1 MSYRSR
7 VYRQRNTQ
15 QSEHEKSKDQD
26 KFFSRSSEK
35 SNVNGAKNAFFQAKP
50 ADAAAGAE
58 DAMEKEANQSAT
70 QVAEQDPAKDK
81 KDETIQ
87 RLATPEEDKQT
98 STNDERQ
105 KNDKDKQS

>member
-15 QSEHEKSKDQD
+15 QNDHDQSKDQD

-35 SNVNGAKNAFFQAKP
+35 SNGTRNAFFQAKP
-50 ADAAAGAE
+50 NDAAAGAE
-58 DAMEKEANQSAT
+58 DALEKDANQSAT
-70 QVAEQDPAKDK
+70 QVANQDPAKDK
-81 KDETIQ
+81 KEETVQ

>member
-15 QSEHEKSKDQD
+15 QNENDKSKEQD
-26 KFFSRSSEK
+26 KFFNRASEK
-35 SNVNGAKNAFFQAKP
+35 SNANGTKNAFFQAKSN
-50 ADAAAGAE
+50 DAAATE
-58 DAMEKEANQSAT
+58 DPMEKEANQSASAIT
-70 QVAEQDPAKDK
+70 NQDPAKDK

-87 RLATPEEDKQT
+87 KLSTPEEDKQT

-105 KNDKDKQS
+105 KNDKEKQS

>member
-15 QSEHEKSKDQD
+15 QNENDKSKDQD

-35 SNVNGAKNAFFQAKP
+35 SNGNGTKNAFFQAKSN
-50 ADAAAGAE
+50 DAAGAE
-58 DAMEKEANQSAT
+58 DSMEKEANQSAT
-70 QVAEQDPAKDK
+70 AVANQDPAKDK

-87 RLATPEEDKQT
+87 KLSTPEEDKQT

-105 KNDKDKQS
+105 KNDKEKQS

>member
-7 VYRQRNTQ
+7 VYRQRNAQ
-15 QSEHEKSKDQD
+15 QNENDQTKEQE

-35 SNVNGAKNAFFQAKP
+35 TGSNGTKSAFFQAKSN
-50 ADAAAGAE
+50 DAAPGAE
-58 DAMEKEANQSAT
+58 DSLEKDANQSAKEIANPNT
-70 QVAEQDPAKDK
+70 AKDK
-81 KDETIQ
+81 KEETIQ

-105 KNDKDKQS
+105 KNDKDKQA